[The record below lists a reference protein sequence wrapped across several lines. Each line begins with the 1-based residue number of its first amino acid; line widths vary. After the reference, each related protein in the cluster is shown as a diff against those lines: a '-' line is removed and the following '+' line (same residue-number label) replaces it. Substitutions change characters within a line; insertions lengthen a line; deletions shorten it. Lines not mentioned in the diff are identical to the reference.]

1 VIDVVGSAIE
11 RAIEPTAWAPIV
23 GFGAGMASSFGPCV
37 APRFV
42 ALASLTA
49 GDVGLRR
56 WVRIGAF
63 VVGLCTSYVLL
74 GTVAGALGY
83 LAAYSAYV
91 YAALGLGLVA
101 GGLSA
106 VMREPRAACDQ
117 HAPRAPG
124 APLGAVFVAGLAF
137 VAVGSP
143 CCGPIAAVLAS
154 GGAAGGGGVA
164 RSAALLT
171 AFALGHAAPLVAVA
185 CGSTR
190 LGHRLH
196 TRIPSSAF
204 ATVSGA
210 TMIALG
216 SYYAVLA

>member
-1 VIDVVGSAIE
+1 MIDVVGAAIE

-42 ALASLTA
+42 ALTSLTA
-49 GDVGLRR
+49 GDVGVRR

-63 VVGLCTSYVLL
+63 VSGLCTSYVLL

-83 LAAYSAYV
+83 LGAYSAYV

-106 VMREPRAACDQ
+106 VMREPRVACGQ

-124 APLGAVFVAGLAF
+124 EPVGAVFVAGLAF

-154 GGAAGGGGVA
+154 GGAAGGGVA

-171 AFALGHAAPLVAVA
+171 AFALGHATPLVAVA
-185 CGSTR
+185 CGSAR
-190 LGHRLH
+190 LGHLLH
-196 TRIPSSAF
+196 TRIPSAAF
-204 ATVSGA
+204 ATIGGA